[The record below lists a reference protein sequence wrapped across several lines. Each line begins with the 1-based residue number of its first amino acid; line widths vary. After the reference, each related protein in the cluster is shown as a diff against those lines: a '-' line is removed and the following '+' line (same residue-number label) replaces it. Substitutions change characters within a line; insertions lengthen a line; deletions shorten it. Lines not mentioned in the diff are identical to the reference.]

1 MPIFPLIKIIRKC
14 DHNIFL
20 DTGNF
25 FATCGLERGIS
36 TIQSLYQ
43 DVLDDI
49 NLPRKDLKKGED
61 ALINALYVCILGIL
75 KLKLSTADLKYPTID
90 DFLKVYG
97 EEFKYESENEKF
109 LLWETANWMQVL
121 FKITTARKN
130 TGLTIQVVPKV
141 VEGWKG
147 AFFPNV
153 LFFSYFFYIFFPLSL
168 EIIF

>member
-1 MPIFPLIKIIRKC
+1 M
-14 DHNIFL
+14 
-20 DTGNF
+20 
-25 FATCGLERGIS
+25 ERGIS

-43 DVLDDI
+43 DVLEDI
-49 NLPRKDLKKGED
+49 NLPKKDLKKGED

-75 KLKLSTADLKYPTID
+75 KLKLSTTDLKYPTID
-90 DFLKVYG
+90 DFLQVYG

-147 AFFPNV
+147 ERDCK
-153 LFFSYFFYIFFPLSL
+153 YFYLILSL
-168 EIIF
+168 KIFLFVVNIFYSFSQVYNW